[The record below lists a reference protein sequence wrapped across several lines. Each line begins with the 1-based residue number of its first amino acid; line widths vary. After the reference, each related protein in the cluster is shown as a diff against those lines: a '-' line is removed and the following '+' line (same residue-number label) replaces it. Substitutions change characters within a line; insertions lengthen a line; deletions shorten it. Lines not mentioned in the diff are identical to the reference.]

1 MKKYDMA
8 HTLAKV
14 IFGIATVFKPTKVY
28 GQENI
33 PEGPAVICANHVH
46 NSDPFYI
53 LGAFPRKERVWI
65 MAKEEISRWPVV
77 GPALNWFGFLIWVR
91 RGKADV
97 GAVKAALKALK
108 GGEKL
113 LIFPEGTRNDEIGDG
128 KTGAAMMAIRARVP
142 IIPVHISGER
152 GPFTPVKIHIGQAY
166 LPFTEDRKATS
177 EDYQAATDVMMTK
190 IKVLGERTGQE
201 ARP

>member
-1 MKKYDMA
+1 MRKYDIA

-14 IFGIATVFKPTKVY
+14 IFGIATVFKPTKVS
-28 GQENI
+28 GRENI
-33 PEGPAVICANHVH
+33 PEGPALICANHVY

-53 LGAFPRKERVWI
+53 LTAFPRKERVWI
-65 MAKEEISRWPVV
+65 MAKEEISHWPVV
-77 GPALNWFGFLIWVR
+77 GSVLNWFGFLIWVKL
-91 RGKADV
+91 GKADV

-142 IIPVHISGER
+142 ILPVYISSER
-152 GPFTPVKIHIGQAY
+152 GPFTPARVCIGEAY

-177 EDYQAATDVMMTK
+177 EDYQAATDVMMEK
-190 IKVLGERTGQE
+190 IKALGRE
-201 ARP
+201 ALP